1 MMEIGPYRLKDQDHL
16 VYNNGSWNEFANL
29 LFVDNPVGTGFSSV
43 DTNNYI
49 HELKEMADQFVIF
62 LEKWFDLFPQ
72 YDRDDVSRTQ
82 YCENVSML
90 RLSRSTSQASPML
103 DNTFLTSPGQFSIA
117 TRRTPKPHGT

>member
-49 HELKEMADQFVIF
+49 QELKEMADQFVKF
-62 LEKWFDLFPQ
+62 LEKWFALFPQ
-72 YDRDDVSRTQ
+72 YDRDDVS
-82 YCENVSML
+82 NL
-90 RLSRSTSQASPML
+90 
-103 DNTFLTSPGQFSIA
+103 FLLGFSIC
-117 TRRTPKPHGT
+117 